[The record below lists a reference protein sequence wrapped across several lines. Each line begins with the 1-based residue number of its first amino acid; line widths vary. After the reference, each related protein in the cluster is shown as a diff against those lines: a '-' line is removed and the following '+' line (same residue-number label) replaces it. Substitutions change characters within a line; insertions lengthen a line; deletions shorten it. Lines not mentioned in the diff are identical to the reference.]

1 VGIAP
6 LVAIACT
13 QTTEGQIGGGV
24 AIAALAAV
32 ILICAIGWVRATRRA
47 GRLEGELIA
56 LRHTPTSPTNP
67 GG

>member
-1 VGIAP
+1 MGIAL
-6 LVAIACT
+6 LVATACT

-47 GRLEGELIA
+47 GRLEGELVA
-56 LRHTPTSPTNP
+56 LRYTDTSPTNP